1 MQALTAAK
9 KHQSARV
16 RMNPISILIVEG
28 NPSFLRVETFFFQKH
43 CRAEAVVV
51 AAAGRGEEALA
62 QAKALR
68 PDVILF
74 DLAVYGCGGP
84 GMIARVEK
92 TLPGTTIIARGVRG
106 RGNHIEALLCAGG

>member
-1 MQALTAAK
+1 MTAAGE
-9 KHQSARV
+9 SAERDAGVRAGRWRRHVSV

-74 DLAVYGCGGP
+74 ESRGLRLRRTGDDRAVEEN
-84 GMIARVEK
+84 A
-92 TLPGTTIIARGVRG
+92 A
-106 RGNHIEALLCAGG
+106 